1 MKASR
6 RALLL
11 VPLATPA
18 RAADPSLE
26 QVMQALAAV
35 PGRRSRFTEEKV
47 IPELEIG
54 QPNEGTLSWQAP
66 DRLEKHTTWP
76 IDERVTVAA
85 GRLRYERLDRG
96 VSRDFALGEQPE
108 MQALVEAVRG
118 TLAGDLAALRRHY
131 GIAFAVTAEGW
142 RMVLTP
148 LSLRVL
154 GAVQR
159 ITVTGQ
165 GAELRSVETEGG
177 GGIDRMRI
185 APAPTPAPNRAP

>member
-1 MKASR
+1 MSASR

-11 VPLATPA
+11 VPFASPA
-18 RAADPSLE
+18 FAAEDTLE
-26 QVMQALAAV
+26 QVMQGLAAV
-35 PGRRSRFTEEKV
+35 RERRSRFTEAKV
-47 IPELEIG
+47 IPELELG

-76 IDERVTVAA
+76 IDEVVTVAA
-85 GRLRYERLDRG
+85 GRLTYERRDRG
-96 VSRDFALGEQPE
+96 VKRDFALGEQPE

-131 GIAFAVTAEGW
+131 GIAFTANAEGW

-165 GAELRSVETEGG
+165 GDALRGVETEGG
-177 GGIDRMRI
+177 GGVDRMRI
-185 APAPTPAPNRAP
+185 AP

>member
-1 MKASR
+1 MRATR

-11 VPLATPA
+11 ATLASPA
-18 RAADPSLE
+18 LSAEPTLE

-35 PGRRSRFTEEKV
+35 PERRSRFTEDKV
-47 IPELEIG
+47 IPELEVG

-85 GRLRYERLDRG
+85 GRLTYERPDRG
-96 VSRDFALGEQPE
+96 VRREFALGDQPE

-131 GIAFAVTAEGW
+131 GVAFAASAGGDW

-165 GAELRSVETEGG
+165 GDALRGVETEGG

-185 APAPTPAPNRAP
+185 DP

>member
-1 MKASR
+1 MRASR

-11 VPLATPA
+11 APLAAPA
-18 RAADPSLE
+18 LAAEPTLE

-35 PGRRSRFTEEKV
+35 PARRSRFTEDKV
-47 IPELEIG
+47 IPELEVG

-85 GRLRYERLDRG
+85 GRLTYERRDRG
-96 VSRDFALGEQPE
+96 VQREFALGDQPE

-131 GIAFAVTAEGW
+131 GVAFGATAEGW

-159 ITVTGQ
+159 ITVTGE
-165 GAELRSVETEGG
+165 GNELRSVETEGG
-177 GGIDRMRI
+177 GGVDRMRI
-185 APAPTPAPNRAP
+185 APAP